1 MAVYGLSL
9 GSAERFV
16 SLVRDPDG
24 SLARSP
30 TPWIA
35 PGCGSTLFHVI
46 VDGGLYRVGV
56 KRTSVF

>member
-1 MAVYGLSL
+1 LSL

-16 SLVRDPDG
+16 SLVRDLDG
-24 SLARSP
+24 SLARSA
-30 TPWIA
+30 TPWVA